1 MPTQSGGLFNGLST
15 PWSDYGYE
23 YGYSNGSQGGVG
35 SGVLQYVFYFFTLTV
50 IVLLVLTL
58 VHFTIRPIFK
68 TSDTSKGV
76 IPLPGFTTPVPVF
89 WQTENTI
96 QPIAENQTPVSTRT
110 ENYSY
115 ILDIQLDNPTAQTQ
129 NPRVL
134 FVRGPPMTAPSA
146 SASVDANSTIRSIVP
161 NFNTIV
167 YLNRLTNDLNVSL
180 QCAEQRSG
188 LDPVISEANIL
199 IENIPIRK
207 PIRLGVMVGSR
218 VLEVYVNG
226 YLARSKTFTVP
237 IRAVQG
243 NWQPPVSAIR
253 EQCARVGNLRI
264 FDRPLS
270 PAEFRALG
278 TPPETTFSAFAI
290 PDSIGSCPA
299 GNTSTN

>member
-1 MPTQSGGLFNGLST
+1 MPTQRGGGLFNGLST
-15 PWSDYGYE
+15 PWSDYGYGTG
-23 YGYSNGSQGGVG
+23 YGEETGVS
-35 SGVLQYVFYFFTLTV
+35 SGILQYLFYFFTLTV
-50 IVLLVLTL
+50 IVLLLLTL

-68 TSDTSKGV
+68 TSSTSKGV
-76 IPLPGFTTPVPVF
+76 IPLPGFTTPVPLF
-89 WQTENTI
+89 WQTENSI
-96 QPIAENQTPVSTRT
+96 QAIAEAMTPVSTRT
-110 ENYSY
+110 DNYSY
-115 ILDIQLDNPTAQTQ
+115 VLDIQVDNPTAQTQ

-134 FVRGPPMTAPSA
+134 FVRGPTMNAPA
-146 SASVDANSTIRSIVP
+146 ESASVEPNSTIRTIVP

-167 YLNRLTNDLNVSL
+167 YLNRLTNDLNVSV

-237 IRAVQG
+237 IRAIQG
-243 NWQPPVSAIR
+243 PWQPPRSEIR
-253 EQCARVGNLRI
+253 EQCARVRNLQI

-278 TPPETTFSAFAI
+278 SAPEQTFPPVGV

-299 GNTSTN
+299 GTK